1 MGEDFRTTMVSEG
14 APRLQV
20 PRVRQIVEMR
30 VVDEEWIAFGH
41 EGDLE
46 ELPDEF
52 YLRVLRNFDGDS
64 TLEEIADLVEE
75 YGQLCEDDFA
85 EWSGDDFGNWEQRSI
100 AAEKRIEY
108 KNKYDVRLMV
118 PDSLLHLWEGRP
130 HLDYLRFL
138 RDGWI
143 IASVTGGLDSY
154 GQFFS
159 EMPHGGSVESTV
171 RHWLNALNAGLR
183 VSHARVNH
191 PLVEEEGA
199 TLFGASCVQLYNHIL
214 EGARY
219 KVCMNESCAQIF
231 VRQQGRAAKDQR
243 KSEGVKYCSSK
254 CARAQAQRELRRR
267 RSAAAHAPADLIVE
281 AQQEESRVMAMLAL
295 AEERRRQGVPS
306 LGTMLRKKRL
316 ERDID
321 DRTIRRKAGVDAPIL
336 LAIEADDS
344 QRYEGQHVHMERWLA
359 SLAKLYEMDSKEVV
373 ARYRADQLL
382 ELAR

>member
-1 MGEDFRTTMVSEG
+1 MGEDFRTTLVLEG
-14 APRLQV
+14 APPLQV
-20 PRVRQIVEMR
+20 PRVRQLVETE
-30 VVDEEWIAFGH
+30 VVDEEWISFFFNGT
-41 EGDLE
+41 LE

-52 YLRVLRNFDGDS
+52 YLRVLRHYDGDS
-64 TLEEIADLVEE
+64 SLEEIAELIEK
-75 YGQLCEDDFA
+75 YGQLCQDDFA
-85 EWSGDDFGNWEQRSI
+85 EWSGDEFGNWEQRSI

-108 KNKYDVRLMV
+108 KNKYNVNLMV

-130 HLDYLRFL
+130 HLDFLRFL

-143 IASVTGGLDSY
+143 IASATGSLADY
-154 GQFFS
+154 GQYYS

-267 RSAAAHAPADLIVE
+267 RNAEAHAPADLVLE
-281 AQQEESRVMAMLAL
+281 AQQEESRVMTMLAL
-295 AEERRRQGVPS
+295 AEDRRRQGVPS
-306 LGTMLRKKRL
+306 LGRALKKKRL
-316 ERDID
+316 ELDVD

-336 LAIEADDS
+336 IAIEADDFE
-344 QRYEGQHVHMERWLA
+344 RYEGQHVHMERWLT
-359 SLAKLYEMDSKEVV
+359 SLAKLYEMDDKEVV
-373 ARYRADQLL
+373 ARYRADRLL
-382 ELAR
+382 ELSR